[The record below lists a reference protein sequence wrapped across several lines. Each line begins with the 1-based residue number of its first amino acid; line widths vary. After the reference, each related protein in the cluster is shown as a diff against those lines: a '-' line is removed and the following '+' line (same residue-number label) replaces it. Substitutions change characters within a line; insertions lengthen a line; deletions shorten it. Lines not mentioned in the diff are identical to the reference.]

1 MTLSTATRAPTTR
14 AGRPRATTL
23 LPLVLLLSA
32 MGCAAEAPDT
42 AGRFDSLDVANAEAL
57 PTIPHDAWVT
67 APAGCEGR
75 NLEAAG
81 FGVAEGE
88 PDLVVALDPSG
99 AIICADTYPA
109 LESELTDSELT
120 DEADRL
126 WLGYLATLQDPELSN
141 VARREAIDMGW
152 DPTPQPNLVA
162 HQGGVNAI
170 DDPSHQTNDS
180 ADLMP
185 DVAPDDAAPDVDP
198 TPQPNNP
205 SQDAIGSEDSSLS
218 DGSLRSGEP
227 TQPTS

>member
-14 AGRPRATTL
+14 AGRSRATTL
-23 LPLVLLLSA
+23 LPLILLLSA
-32 MGCAAEAPDT
+32 MGCAGEAPDT

-126 WLGYLATLQDPELSN
+126 WLGYLATLQDPDMS
-141 VARREAIDMGW
+141 ARREAIDMGW
-152 DPTPQPNLVA
+152 DPTPQPNLIA
-162 HQGGVNAI
+162 HQDGVNAI
-170 DDPSHQTNDS
+170 DNPGPQTDDG
-180 ADLMP
+180 ADLLP
-185 DVAPDDAAPDVDP
+185 EVPPDDAAPEVDP

-205 SQDAIGSEDSSLS
+205 SRDAMGSEDSSLS
-218 DGSLRSGEP
+218 DGSLRVGEP
-227 TQPTS
+227 TQPAS